1 MAARTLTWTF
11 TTAVHGQSKT
21 APLDVRGFP
30 GADVSLWRGKG
41 TSAFGLTFEE
51 SSDQASW
58 RLCAG
63 ADTARDPGADTE
75 EALRLVFRL
84 PHVRLSVEAED
95 MTSFWALGSFDPN
108 PLFGGAPR
116 GIETAAVDVGGRA
129 NNLALFEDSGTQ
141 YMFASLGEGGIAIV
155 RVDDAASPG
164 GLVHLAT
171 MDATTLAVIAGGSS
185 DALAVV
191 DGFLVSVAIGP
202 GRVDVNGH
210 GVTVFDAVQAVAIAE
225 GGSPFDFSPA
235 YVARV
240 GDGVIAAPGNQDDKG
255 GGVAGTSGRFLVA
268 TGGTDLGVAT
278 ITVGAPST
286 YTVGTPIDLSS
297 DMAHVIDVLATDTHA
312 IVSGEK
318 SGSPGYGV
326 RTIVLDPTPSA
337 NGLVDLDG
345 RFDYQGA
352 RAYTGPGNFAC
363 DLGLDTANDVL
374 CVGGI
379 DRIARFDVSDLDD
392 IAALEPV
399 LDAGVHVVGV
409 HGAGDTLLAAGDF
422 ELRTYRKG
430 GERFRPETRTPFGAP
445 NSILAAVALPAAVGG
460 GALVAAGSG
469 GVRAVRFGSLA

>member
-1 MAARTLTWTF
+1 MRRILHVF
-11 TTAVHGQSKT
+11 HGRPTAVHGQSKT

-191 DGFLVSVAIGP
+191 DGFLVSVAI
-202 GRVDVNGH
+202 
-210 GVTVFDAVQAVAIAE
+210 AE

-318 SGSPGYGV
+318 SGSPG
-326 RTIVLDPTPSA
+326 
-337 NGLVDLDG
+337 
-345 RFDYQGA
+345 
-352 RAYTGPGNFAC
+352 
-363 DLGLDTANDVL
+363 
-374 CVGGI
+374 
-379 DRIARFDVSDLDD
+379 
-392 IAALEPV
+392 
-399 LDAGVHVVGV
+399 
-409 HGAGDTLLAAGDF
+409 
-422 ELRTYRKG
+422 
-430 GERFRPETRTPFGAP
+430 
-445 NSILAAVALPAAVGG
+445 
-460 GALVAAGSG
+460 
-469 GVRAVRFGSLA
+469 